1 MRSIKSSRKQSLP
14 ARRGGKGSLTAE
26 EKKQLLWHYLSF
38 ASDRFLGAVI
48 VEARSER
55 GAIRRATNLDI
66 NPGGDIMCIP
76 LNADDM
82 KRIPADLRNRMLSEA
97 EVRRRLDGKSV
108 ME

>member
-1 MRSIKSSRKQSLP
+1 VRSIKSSRKQSLP

-26 EKKQLLWHYLSF
+26 EKKQPLWHYLSF
-38 ASDRFLGAVI
+38 DRFLGAVI

-82 KRIPADLRNRMLSEA
+82 KRIPADLRNRLLSEA